1 MKQENEDRKLPVIDI
16 LPGATFYVDAL
27 KQLLIDT
34 QNRTNTISPLEMLQL
49 EDHYECV
56 FDKQTRNLKL
66 DNWRAIDDQ
75 RYVYVWLRPLEVY
88 DIEGAK
94 IRQGHEDILIPKNLP
109 VIDIEGVKFIWDRGR
124 TLLLQKENPYNQIHK
139 STLDM
144 RGGEMGIYFDRLK
157 KLVPFPHEINARRTD
172 EKLPP
177 HIRFIPVSE
186 INQKIRLAEAK
197 LKHPAPKR
205 KGMRV

>member
-1 MKQENEDRKLPVIDI
+1 MREEHQSRKLPVVDL

-34 QNRTNTISPLEMLQL
+34 QDSTNTISPLEMLQL

-56 FDKQTRNLKL
+56 FDKQTRNLKQG
-66 DNWRAIDDQ
+66 NWRENDNE

-88 DIEGAK
+88 DVEGAK
-94 IRQGHEDILIPKNLP
+94 IRLGHEDILIPKNLP
-109 VIDIEGVKFIWDRGR
+109 VIDIEGVKFVWDLER

-139 STLDM
+139 STMDM
-144 RGGEMGIYFDRLK
+144 RGSTMGIYFDKHK
-157 KLVPFPHEINARRTD
+157 KLVPFPHEINARQAD

-177 HIRFIPVSE
+177 HIRFVSASE

-197 LKHPAPKR
+197 LKHQAPKR